1 MTRDDIIRMAR
12 EAGIDA
18 ESDTLC
24 RYEGWVEPF
33 TRFAALVTAAE
44 REACAKV
51 CEDIE
56 EAYRRQESIRYPAL
70 RTDAET
76 GSEECAAAIRAVS
89 APGAQ
94 YFRGLWKAIA
104 RTDDL

>member
-1 MTRDDIIRMAR
+1 MTDEEFERLATLYGFAPSRPLR
-12 EAGIDA
+12 ELL
-18 ESDTLC
+18 E
-24 RYEGWVEPF
+24 
-33 TRFAALVTAAE
+33 AAVRAE

-76 GSEECAAAIRAVS
+76 GSEECAAAIRA
-89 APGAQ
+89 
-94 YFRGLWKAIA
+94 RNN
-104 RTDDL
+104 T

>member
-1 MTRDDIIRMAR
+1 MTRDDIIRMAN
-12 EAGIDA
+12 EAGLYHFYD
-18 ESDTLC
+18 S
-24 RYEGWVEPF
+24 EGHCTGITNARLVTEDKERDDDRLVEMLAP
-33 TRFAALVTAAE
+33 FAALVAAAE

-76 GSEECAAAIRAVS
+76 GSEECAAAIRA
-89 APGAQ
+89 
-94 YFRGLWKAIA
+94 RNN
-104 RTDDL
+104 T